1 MLTIHVVSHTHWDRE
16 WYHPADRF
24 RQRLVDLIDELLDD
38 SSPERATF
46 LLDGQTVVIEDY
58 LAVRPER
65 ASELGAAL
73 RDGRLEAGPWYVLA
87 DELIPGG
94 EGLVR
99 NLLAGRRTLRSL
111 RAEAP
116 PVLYCPDSFGHP
128 AALPMLARGF
138 DKGLIVL
145 WRGFGGG
152 ESPNTDTCAW
162 VGPNGDRVLLYHL
175 TRSGYELGAN
185 LPVDPAVARD
195 RWKKI
200 RAEIGGRARTGAAL
214 LLNGADHH
222 ARQHDLHAAIRTV
235 QKVAAPD
242 HLGSSSLG
250 AFAADL
256 ATRVA
261 GRRLSDVRG
270 ELRDSY
276 GYTWTLQGT
285 LASRTPQKR
294 RYAQAE
300 RELTRDAEPWAALV
314 AFTGGASRRHLVRA
328 AWRPLLL
335 CQPHDTLCGCSIDAV
350 ARAADER
357 LESVAVQAEGLREDA
372 IHQLVR
378 HNRDDARRRQSE
390 WHNVVLV
397 RNRAPRQRSG
407 VAIVEFAVKLADVPV
422 GPGSAH
428 VRITAD
434 NRKLAPPTW
443 PVQPVQLLDVVEG
456 HERIESPR
464 GYPDNDAVARLWSA
478 VWVNRAPAYG
488 VAPVSTEDQDPT
500 SWIDEEV
507 EVRGR
512 SITNGLLTLKW
523 DTRGAITLA
532 TTEPKRVL
540 KGLVDW
546 ESRTDLGDLYTPS
559 IRQKKLKPR
568 LLRTTV
574 VHRGPLTAA
583 LEQHWAFEA
592 RPERVELRVRYV
604 VDAGAR
610 FLRVGL
616 IGDNNAFNHRLR
628 MRFVTDVNRGQA
640 FVDAAFGT
648 VERSVPVVKA
658 ADAKAEKV
666 VPTAPLHRYVSL
678 FNTLRGATLISDG
691 LTEYETHNNEILVTL
706 VRAVGEL
713 SRSDLPERPGHAG
726 WPAPTPEAQ
735 CVGPFEAEFG
745 VLLHGPR
752 TAAVID
758 EIERTTDDVLLPLVG
773 ETLRSAIRVP
783 PNVHGVELQGT
794 GLAFSAMKD
803 AEEGDWIVLRCV
815 NLLDQEVAGSWR
827 LGRALREARVARLD
841 ETPVGPIPVL
851 GDSVPFKAPKRAVVT
866 ILVR

>member
-1 MLTIHVVSHTHWDRE
+1 VLTVHVVSHTHWDRE

-46 LLDGQTVVIEDY
+46 LLDGQAVVIDDY

-65 ASELGAAL
+65 AAELGAAL

-99 NLLAGRRTLRSL
+99 NLLTGRRTLRAL

-128 AALPMLARGF
+128 AALPVLARGF
-138 DKGLIVL
+138 DKGLVIL

-152 ESPNTDTCAW
+152 DAPRTDTSSW
-162 VGPNGDRVLLYHL
+162 VAANGDRVLLYHL

-185 LPVDPAVARD
+185 LPVDPVAARE
-195 RWKKI
+195 RWKQI

-214 LLNGADHH
+214 LMNGADHH
-222 ARQHDLHAAIRTV
+222 ARQNDLHAAMRTLE
-235 QKVAAPD
+235 KVTTPD
-242 HLGSSSLG
+242 HAELSSLG

-261 GRRLSDVRG
+261 GRRLSEIRG

-300 RELTRDAEPWAALV
+300 RELVRDVEPWTALV
-314 AFTGGASRRHLVRA
+314 AFAGGQPRRHLVRA

-335 CQPHDTLCGCSIDAV
+335 CQPHDTLCGCSVDAV

-357 LESVAVQAEGLREDA
+357 LDSVGTQAEGLREDA
-372 IHQLVR
+372 IYHLVR
-378 HNRDDARRRQSE
+378 HNRDDARRRQNE
-390 WHNVVLV
+390 WHNIVLV
-397 RNRAPRQRSG
+397 RNRAPRHRSG
-407 VAIVEFAVKLADVPV
+407 VAIVEFDVKLADVPV

-428 VRITAD
+428 VTLSEK
-434 NRKLAPPTW
+434 RKLVPPIW

-456 HERIESPR
+456 HQRVESPR

-478 VWVNRAPAYG
+478 VWVHRAPPYG
-488 VAPVSTEDQDPT
+488 VASVPTDSGEAT

-512 SITNGLLTLKW
+512 SMTNGQLTLRW
-523 DTRGAITLA
+523 DARGRVALSSA
-532 TTEPKRVL
+532 APKRVIR
-540 KGLVDW
+540 GLVGW
-546 ESRTDLGDLYTPS
+546 ESRTDVGDLYTPS
-559 IRQKKLKPR
+559 VRQKRFKPR
-568 LLRTTV
+568 LLRTNI

-583 LEQHWAFEA
+583 VEQHWTFAD
-592 RPERVELRVRYV
+592 RTERTELRVRYV
-604 VDAGAR
+604 LDAGAQ

-616 IGDNNAFNHRLR
+616 IGDNSALDHRLR
-628 MRFVTDVNRGQA
+628 IRFVTDVNRGQTLA
-640 FVDAAFGT
+640 DAAFGT
-648 VERSVPVVKA
+648 VERTQPVVQAK
-658 ADAKAEKV
+658 DARIERP

-678 FNTLRGATLISDG
+678 FNTLRGATVFSDG
-691 LTEYETHNNEILVTL
+691 LTEYETHHNEIIVTL
-706 VRAVGEL
+706 IRSVGEL

-726 WPAPTPEAQ
+726 WPASTPEAQ
-735 CVGPFEAEFG
+735 CIGPFEAEFG
-745 VLLHGPR
+745 FLMHGPR
-752 TAAVID
+752 TPAVID
-758 EIERTTDDVLLPLVG
+758 EIERTADDVLLPLAG
-773 ETLRSAIRVP
+773 ETLRSAIRIP
-783 PNVHGVELQGT
+783 PTIHGVELNGA
-794 GLAFSAMKD
+794 GLALSAVKE
-803 AEEGDWIVLRCV
+803 AEEGDWMVLRCV

-827 LGRALREARVARLD
+827 LARPLREARLARLD
-841 ETPVGPIPVL
+841 ETPVSPISVL
-851 GDSVPFKAPKRAVVT
+851 GESVPFKAPKRGVVT